1 MRNGATLRCK
11 ELAMFKHI
19 LIPTDGSDP
28 ALRAIDTGIQLAAQ
42 LGARIHALHV
52 LVPLP
57 AVSFIA
63 DALQGDVYRK
73 HARERAEATLA
84 KVREMAHAAG
94 VECDVEYVFDNR
106 PYAAIAGAA
115 TKYHCDLIVM
125 DAHECNNIERLLLS
139 NTTHKVILSC
149 DVPVLVCH

>member
-1 MRNGATLRCK
+1 
-11 ELAMFKHI
+11 MFKHI
-19 LIPTDGSDP
+19 LLPTDGSDP
-28 ALRAIDTGIQLAAQ
+28 TMRAINTAIKLAAQ

-52 LVPLP
+52 LTPLP

-63 DALQGDVYRK
+63 DVLQGDIYRK
-73 HARERAEATLA
+73 QACERAETNLA
-84 KVREMAHAAG
+84 KVREMAHA
-94 VECDVEYVFDNR
+94 VNVVCDVEYLFDNR
-106 PYAAIAGAA
+106 PYVAIAGAA